1 MEPEKK
7 DIYRDILRQY
17 WGYDDFRG
25 IQRDIIESIGS
36 GRDTLGLMPTGG
48 GKSITF
54 QVPALAAEGTCI
66 VVSPLIALMK
76 DQVQHLRAKG
86 IRAAAIYSGMKRNE
100 IVGTLE
106 NCILGDVKLLYVSPE
121 RLASDIFQVKLRH
134 MRVSFIT
141 VDEAHCI
148 SQWGY
153 DFRPAYLE
161 ISNLRKIKPDVP
173 VLALTA
179 TATLQVVDDIQEKLA
194 FKSKNVFRM
203 SFERKNLSYVVRKAE
218 NKPAELVHI
227 LKRVAGSAIVYV
239 RSRRRCKE
247 ISEFLSASG
256 VVSTFYHAGLEH
268 STRDERQKLWQDDKK
283 RVMVATNAF
292 GMGIDKPNVRVVV
305 HFDCPDSI
313 EAYFQEAGRAGRDG
327 NRAYA
332 VLLWNGS
339 DVGKLTRRVDEN
351 FPPKDYINN
360 VYDCLAYYN
369 GVGDGSGA
377 GHRFSFDIGQFCATY
392 HLFPIQVDSSL
403 HILDNAGYLHYETDP
418 DAAARVHVLLR
429 RNDLYQLDSLSG
441 NDEAVMT
448 ALLRCYGGL
457 FSDYSYVDESL
468 IASQAQLTRDQCYQ
482 VLKSLSKRNI
492 ISYIPQRKM
501 PFVSY
506 ERDRETEVFI
516 PKSIYED
523 RKEQF
528 VKRIEAVM
536 AYAGNDNVC
545 RSQQLLRYFG
555 EDDVEECGHCDVCI
569 KGRHEPMTFKNT
581 TVKLILALLSDQEQ
595 HSLDEVAA
603 LDASNED
610 IDKALRFLVGE
621 GMVCMDVDKL
631 SLGK

>member
-581 TVKLILALLSDQEQ
+581 TVKLILALLSDKEQ

-621 GMVCMDVDKL
+621 GMVRMDVDKL

>member
-100 IVGTLE
+100 IVATLE

-179 TATLQVVDDIQEKLA
+179 TATLQVVDDIQEKLT

-536 AYAGNDNVC
+536 TYAGNDNVC

-581 TVKLILALLSDQEQ
+581 TVKLILALLSDKEQ

>member
-1 MEPEKK
+1 MEPEEK

-100 IVGTLE
+100 IVGALE

-121 RLASDIFQVKLRH
+121 RLSSDIFQVKLRH

-227 LKRVAGSAIVYV
+227 LKRVSGSAIVYV

-247 ISEFLSASG
+247 ISEFLSGSG
-256 VVSTFYHAGLEH
+256 IVSTFYHAGLEH

-292 GMGIDKPNVRVVV
+292 GMGIDKPNVRIVV

-327 NRAYA
+327 NKAYA

-369 GVGDGSGA
+369 GVGAGSGA

-418 DAAARVHVLLR
+418 DASARVHVLLR

-482 VLKSLSKRNI
+482 VLKNLSKRNI

-501 PFVSY
+501 PYVSY
-506 ERDRETEVFI
+506 ERDREEEVFI

-528 VKRIEAVM
+528 IKRIEAVM

-555 EDDVEECGHCDVCI
+555 DDDVEECGHCDVCI
-569 KGRHEPMTFKNT
+569 KGRHESMTFKND
-581 TVKLILALLSDQEQ
+581 TVKLILGLLSDKQQ

-603 LDASNED
+603 LDAPSED

-621 GMVCMDVDKL
+621 GMVCTDVDKL

>member
-1 MEPEKK
+1 MEPEKR

-25 IQRDIIESIGS
+25 IQREIIESIGS

-66 VVSPLIALMK
+66 VVTPLIALMK

-86 IRAAAIYSGMKRNE
+86 VRAAAVYSGMKRSE
-100 IVGTLE
+100 IVSTLE

-121 RLASDIFQVKLRH
+121 RLDSDIFQIKLRH
-134 MRVSFIT
+134 MCVSFIT

-153 DFRPAYLE
+153 DFRPAYLD
-161 ISNLRKIKPDVP
+161 IANLRKIKPDIP

-179 TATLQVVDDIQEKLA
+179 TATLQVIDDIQDKLS
-194 FKSKNVFRM
+194 FRQKNVFRM

-227 LKRVAGSAIVYV
+227 LQRVAGSAIVYV
-239 RSRRRCKE
+239 RSRQRCKD
-247 ISEFLSASG
+247 ISEFLSGSG
-256 VVSTFYHAGLEH
+256 IDSTFYHAGLEH
-268 STRDERQKLWQDDKK
+268 STRDERQKLWQEDKK
-283 RVMVATNAF
+283 RVIVATNAF
-292 GMGIDKPNVRVVV
+292 GMGIDKPDVRIVI
-305 HFDCPDSI
+305 HFDCPDSV

-339 DVGKLTRRVDEN
+339 DISKLTRRVDEN
-351 FPPKDYINN
+351 FPPKEYINN
-360 VYDCLAYYN
+360 VYNCLAYFS
-369 GVGDGSGA
+369 GVANGSGM
-377 GHRFSFDIGQFCATY
+377 GHKISFDIGRFCAVY
-392 HLFPIQVDSSL
+392 HLFPVQVDSSL

-418 DAAARVHVLLR
+418 DSAARVHVLLR
-429 RNDLYQLDSLSG
+429 RNDLYQLDSLSA

-457 FSDYSYVDESL
+457 FADYRYVDESL

-501 PFVSY
+501 PIVIY
-506 ERDRETEVFI
+506 QRDREDEVFI
-516 PKSIYED
+516 PKQVYED

-528 VKRIEAVM
+528 IKRIEAVM
-536 AYAGNDNVC
+536 VYAGNDDVC

-555 EDDVEECGHCDVCI
+555 EDDVEQCGHCDVCLND
-569 KGRHEPMTFKNT
+569 KHKSAGFKND
-581 TVKLILALLSDQEQ
+581 TVQLILALLSDKEQ
-595 HSLDEVAA
+595 HALDEVAA
-603 LDASNED
+603 LDAPDED
-610 IDKALRFLVGE
+610 VDKALRFLVSE
-621 GMVCMDVDKL
+621 NMVDMDADKL
-631 SLGK
+631 MLRR

>member
-418 DAAARVHVLLR
+418 DASARVHVLLR

-581 TVKLILALLSDQEQ
+581 TVKLILALLSDKEQ

-621 GMVCMDVDKL
+621 GMVRMDVDKL

>member
-1 MEPEKK
+1 MEPEKR

-25 IQRDIIESIGS
+25 IQREIIESIGS

-66 VVSPLIALMK
+66 VVTPLIALMK

-86 IRAAAIYSGMKRNE
+86 VRAAAVYSGMKRSE
-100 IVGTLE
+100 IVSTLE

-121 RLASDIFQVKLRH
+121 RLDSDIFQIKLRH

-153 DFRPAYLE
+153 DFRPAYLD
-161 ISNLRKIKPDVP
+161 IANLRKIKPDIP

-179 TATLQVVDDIQEKLA
+179 TATLQVIDDIQDKLS
-194 FKSKNVFRM
+194 FRQKNVFRM

-227 LKRVAGSAIVYV
+227 LQRVAGSAIVYV
-239 RSRRRCKE
+239 RSRQRCKD
-247 ISEFLSASG
+247 ISEFLSGSG
-256 VVSTFYHAGLEH
+256 IDSTFYHAGLEH
-268 STRDERQKLWQDDKK
+268 STRDERQKLWQEDKK
-283 RVMVATNAF
+283 RVIVATNAF
-292 GMGIDKPNVRVVV
+292 GMGIDKPDVRIVI
-305 HFDCPDSI
+305 HFDCPDSV

-339 DVGKLTRRVDEN
+339 DISKLTRRVDEN
-351 FPPKDYINN
+351 FPPKEYINN
-360 VYDCLAYYN
+360 VYNCLAYFS
-369 GVGDGSGA
+369 GVANGSGM
-377 GHRFSFDIGQFCATY
+377 GHKISFDIGRFCAVY
-392 HLFPIQVDSSL
+392 HLFPVQVDSSL

-418 DAAARVHVLLR
+418 DSAARVHVLLR
-429 RNDLYQLDSLSG
+429 RNDLYQLDSLSA

-457 FSDYSYVDESL
+457 FADYRYVDESL

-501 PFVSY
+501 PVITY
-506 ERDRETEVFI
+506 QRDREDEVFI
-516 PKSIYED
+516 PKQVYED

-528 VKRIEAVM
+528 IKRIEAVM
-536 AYAGNDNVC
+536 TYAGNDDVC
-545 RSQQLLRYFG
+545 RSLQLLRYFG
-555 EDDVEECGHCDVCI
+555 EDDVEQCGHCDVCLND
-569 KGRHEPMTFKNT
+569 KHKSAGFKND
-581 TVKLILALLSDQEQ
+581 TVQLILALLSDKEQ
-595 HSLDEVAA
+595 HTLDEVAA
-603 LDASNED
+603 LDAPDED
-610 IDKALRFLVGE
+610 VDKALRFLVSE
-621 GMVCMDVDKL
+621 NMVGMDADKL
-631 SLGK
+631 MLRR

>member
-1 MEPEKK
+1 MEPEGR
-7 DIYRDILRQY
+7 DIYRDILHQY

-25 IQRDIIESIGS
+25 IQREIIESIGS
-36 GRDTLGLMPTGG
+36 GKDTLGLMPTGG

-54 QVPALAAEGTCI
+54 QVPALAKDGTCI
-66 VVSPLIALMK
+66 VVTPLIALMK

-86 IRAAAIYSGMKRNE
+86 IKAIAIYSGMKRSE
-100 IVGTLE
+100 IVSALD
-106 NCILGDVKLLYVSPE
+106 NCILGGMKLLYVSPE
-121 RLASDIFQVKLRH
+121 RLSSEIFQVKLRH

-161 ISNLRKIKPDVP
+161 IGNLRKIKPDVP

-179 TATLQVVDDIQEKLA
+179 TATPQVVDDIQERLA
-194 FKSKNVFRM
+194 FRAKNVFRM

-227 LKRVAGSAIVYV
+227 LRRVAGSAIVYV
-239 RSRRRCKE
+239 RSRRRCRE
-247 ISEFLSASG
+247 IAELLEG
-256 VVSTFYHAGLEH
+256 NGIDSTFYHAGLEH

-283 RVMVATNAF
+283 RVIVATNAF
-292 GMGIDKPNVRVVV
+292 GMGIDKPDVRTVI

-327 NRAYA
+327 KRAYA

-360 VYDCLAYYN
+360 VYNCLAFYY
-369 GVGDGSGA
+369 GVGLGSGV
-377 GHRFSFDIGQFCATY
+377 GHTFTFDIGRFCATY

-418 DAAARVHVLLR
+418 DSAARVCILLS
-429 RNDLYQLDSLSG
+429 RNDLYRLDALSG

-448 ALLRCYGGL
+448 ALLRNYGGL
-457 FSDYSYVDESL
+457 FTDYRYVDESL

-482 VLKSLSKRNI
+482 VLKSLGKRNI

-506 ERDRETEVFI
+506 QRDREEMAFI
-516 PKSIYED
+516 PKSVYEN

-528 VKRIEAVM
+528 VKRVEAMM

-555 EDDVEECGHCDVCI
+555 EDDAGECGHCDVCL
-569 KGRHEPMTFKNT
+569 KDRHEPVTFNNA
-581 TVKLILALLSDQEQ
+581 TVKLIMTLLSDNKQ

-603 LDASNED
+603 LDAPSDD
-610 IDKALRFLVGE
+610 IDRALRFLVNE
-621 GMVCMDVDKL
+621 EKVTLDVDKL
-631 SLGK
+631 SLRG

>member
-1 MEPEKK
+1 MEPEKR

-25 IQRDIIESIGS
+25 IQREIIESIGS

-66 VVSPLIALMK
+66 VVTPLIALMK

-86 IRAAAIYSGMKRNE
+86 IRAAAVYSGMKHSE
-100 IVGTLE
+100 IVSTLE

-121 RLASDIFQVKLRH
+121 RLDSDIFQIKLRH

-153 DFRPAYLE
+153 DFRPAYLD
-161 ISNLRKIKPDVP
+161 IANLRKIKPDIP

-179 TATLQVVDDIQEKLA
+179 TATLQVIDDIQDKLA
-194 FKSKNVFRM
+194 FRQKNVFRM

-227 LKRVAGSAIVYV
+227 LQRVAGSAIVYV
-239 RSRRRCKE
+239 RSRQRCKD
-247 ISEFLSASG
+247 ISEFLSGSG
-256 VVSTFYHAGLEH
+256 IDSTFYHAGLEH
-268 STRDERQKLWQDDKK
+268 STRDERQKLWQEDKK
-283 RVMVATNAF
+283 RVIVATNAF
-292 GMGIDKPNVRVVV
+292 GMGIDKPDVRIVI
-305 HFDCPDSI
+305 HFDCPDSV

-339 DVGKLTRRVDEN
+339 DISKLTRRVDEN
-351 FPPKDYINN
+351 FPPKEYINN
-360 VYDCLAYYN
+360 VYNCLAYFS
-369 GVGDGSGA
+369 GVANGSGM
-377 GHRFSFDIGQFCATY
+377 GHKISFDIGRFCAVY

-418 DAAARVHVLLR
+418 DSAARVHVLLR
-429 RNDLYQLDSLSG
+429 RNDLYQLDSLSA

-457 FSDYSYVDESL
+457 FADYRYVDESL

-492 ISYIPQRKM
+492 INYIPQRKM
-501 PFVSY
+501 PVITY
-506 ERDRETEVFI
+506 QRDREDEVFI
-516 PKSIYED
+516 PKQVYED

-528 VKRIEAVM
+528 IKRIEAVM
-536 AYAGNDNVC
+536 TYAGNDDVC

-555 EDDVEECGHCDVCI
+555 EDDVEQCGHCDVCLND
-569 KGRHEPMTFKNT
+569 KHKSAGFKNA
-581 TVKLILALLSDQEQ
+581 TVQLILALLSDKKQ
-595 HSLDEVAA
+595 HTLDEVAA
-603 LDASNED
+603 LDAPDED
-610 IDKALRFLVGE
+610 IDKALRFLVSE
-621 GMVCMDVDKL
+621 NVVDMDADKL
-631 SLGK
+631 MLRR

>member
-1 MEPEKK
+1 MEPEKR

-25 IQRDIIESIGS
+25 IQREIIESIGS

-66 VVSPLIALMK
+66 VVTPLIALMK

-86 IRAAAIYSGMKRNE
+86 VRAAAVYSGMKRSE
-100 IVGTLE
+100 IVSTLE

-121 RLASDIFQVKLRH
+121 RLDSDIFQIKLRH

-153 DFRPAYLE
+153 DFRPAYLD
-161 ISNLRKIKPDVP
+161 IANLRKIKPDIP

-179 TATLQVVDDIQEKLA
+179 TATLQVIDDIQDKLS
-194 FKSKNVFRM
+194 FRQKNVFRM

-227 LKRVAGSAIVYV
+227 LQRVAGSAIVYV
-239 RSRRRCKE
+239 RSRQRCKD
-247 ISEFLSASG
+247 ISEFLSGSG
-256 VVSTFYHAGLEH
+256 IDSTFYHAGLEH
-268 STRDERQKLWQDDKK
+268 STRDERQKLWQEDKK
-283 RVMVATNAF
+283 RVIVATNAF
-292 GMGIDKPNVRVVV
+292 GMGIDKPDVRIVI
-305 HFDCPDSI
+305 HFDCPDSV

-339 DVGKLTRRVDEN
+339 DISKLTRRVDEN
-351 FPPKDYINN
+351 FPPKEYINN
-360 VYDCLAYYN
+360 VYNCLAYFS
-369 GVGDGSGA
+369 GVANGSGM
-377 GHRFSFDIGQFCATY
+377 GHKISFDIGRFCAVY
-392 HLFPIQVDSSL
+392 HLFPVQVDSSL

-418 DAAARVHVLLR
+418 DSAARVHVLLR
-429 RNDLYQLDSLSG
+429 RNDLYQLDSLSA

-457 FSDYSYVDESL
+457 FADYRYVDESL

-501 PFVSY
+501 PIITCQ
-506 ERDRETEVFI
+506 RDREDEVFI
-516 PKSIYED
+516 PKQVYED

-528 VKRIEAVM
+528 IKRIEAVM
-536 AYAGNDNVC
+536 VYAGNDDVC

-555 EDDVEECGHCDVCI
+555 EDDVEQCGHCDVCLND
-569 KGRHEPMTFKNT
+569 KHKSAGFKND
-581 TVKLILALLSDQEQ
+581 TVQLILALLSDKEQ
-595 HSLDEVAA
+595 HTLDEVAA
-603 LDASNED
+603 LDAPDED
-610 IDKALRFLVGE
+610 VDKALRFLVSE
-621 GMVCMDVDKL
+621 NMVGMDADKL
-631 SLGK
+631 MLRR

>member
-179 TATLQVVDDIQEKLA
+179 TATLQVVDDIQEKLT

-581 TVKLILALLSDQEQ
+581 TVKLILALLSDKEQ

>member
-1 MEPEKK
+1 MEPEKR

-25 IQRDIIESIGS
+25 IQREIIESIGS

-66 VVSPLIALMK
+66 VVTPLIALMK

-86 IRAAAIYSGMKRNE
+86 VRAAAVYSGMKRSE
-100 IVGTLE
+100 IVSTLE

-121 RLASDIFQVKLRH
+121 RLDSDIFQIKLRH

-153 DFRPAYLE
+153 DFRPAYLD
-161 ISNLRKIKPDVP
+161 IANLRKIKPDIP

-179 TATLQVVDDIQEKLA
+179 TATLQVIDDIQDKLS
-194 FKSKNVFRM
+194 FRQKNVFRM

-227 LKRVAGSAIVYV
+227 LQRVAGSAIVYV
-239 RSRRRCKE
+239 RSRQRCKD
-247 ISEFLSASG
+247 ISEFLSGSG
-256 VVSTFYHAGLEH
+256 IDSTFYHAGLEH
-268 STRDERQKLWQDDKK
+268 STRDERQKLWQEDKK
-283 RVMVATNAF
+283 RVIVATNAF
-292 GMGIDKPNVRVVV
+292 GMGIDKPDVRIVI
-305 HFDCPDSI
+305 HFDCPDSV

-339 DVGKLTRRVDEN
+339 DISKLTRRVDEN
-351 FPPKDYINN
+351 FPPKEYINN
-360 VYDCLAYYN
+360 VYNCLAYFS
-369 GVGDGSGA
+369 GVANGSGM
-377 GHRFSFDIGQFCATY
+377 GHKISFDIGRFCAVY
-392 HLFPIQVDSSL
+392 HLFPVQVDSSL

-418 DAAARVHVLLR
+418 DSAARVHVLLR
-429 RNDLYQLDSLSG
+429 RNDLYQLDSLSA

-457 FSDYSYVDESL
+457 FADYRYVDESL

-501 PFVSY
+501 PIVIY
-506 ERDRETEVFI
+506 QRDREDEVFI
-516 PKSIYED
+516 PKQVYED

-528 VKRIEAVM
+528 IKRIEAVM
-536 AYAGNDNVC
+536 TYAGNDDVC

-555 EDDVEECGHCDVCI
+555 EDDVEQCGHCDVCLND
-569 KGRHEPMTFKNT
+569 KHKSAGFKND
-581 TVKLILALLSDQEQ
+581 TVQLILALLSDKEQ
-595 HSLDEVAA
+595 HTLDEVAA
-603 LDASNED
+603 LDAPDED
-610 IDKALRFLVGE
+610 VDKALRFLVSE
-621 GMVCMDVDKL
+621 NMVGMDADKL
-631 SLGK
+631 MLRR

>member
-1 MEPEKK
+1 MEPEEK

-100 IVGTLE
+100 IVGALE

-121 RLASDIFQVKLRH
+121 RLSSDIFQVKLRH

-227 LKRVAGSAIVYV
+227 LKRVSGSAIVYV

-247 ISEFLSASG
+247 ISEFLSGSG
-256 VVSTFYHAGLEH
+256 IVSTFYHAGLEH

-292 GMGIDKPNVRVVV
+292 GMGIDKPNVRIVV

-327 NRAYA
+327 NKAYA

-369 GVGDGSGA
+369 GVGAGSGA

-418 DAAARVHVLLR
+418 DASARVHVLLR

-482 VLKSLSKRNI
+482 VLKNLSKRNI

-501 PFVSY
+501 PYVSY
-506 ERDRETEVFI
+506 ERDREEEVFI

-528 VKRIEAVM
+528 IKRIEAVM

-555 EDDVEECGHCDVCI
+555 DDDVEECGHCDVCI
-569 KGRHEPMTFKNT
+569 KSRHESMTFKND
-581 TVKLILALLSDQEQ
+581 TVKLILGLLSDKQQ

-603 LDASNED
+603 LDAPSED

-621 GMVCMDVDKL
+621 GMVCTDVDKL

>member
-1 MEPEKK
+1 MEPEKR

-25 IQRDIIESIGS
+25 IQREIIESIGS

-66 VVSPLIALMK
+66 VVTPLIALMK

-86 IRAAAIYSGMKRNE
+86 VRAAAVYSGMKRSE
-100 IVGTLE
+100 IVSTLE

-121 RLASDIFQVKLRH
+121 RLDSDIFQIKLRH

-153 DFRPAYLE
+153 DFRPAYLD
-161 ISNLRKIKPDVP
+161 IANLRKIKPDIP

-179 TATLQVVDDIQEKLA
+179 TATLQVIDDIQDKLS
-194 FKSKNVFRM
+194 FKQKNVFRM

-227 LKRVAGSAIVYV
+227 LQRVAGSAIVYV
-239 RSRRRCKE
+239 RSRQRCKD
-247 ISEFLSASG
+247 ISEFLSGSG
-256 VVSTFYHAGLEH
+256 IDSTFYHAGLEH
-268 STRDERQKLWQDDKK
+268 STRDERQKLWQEDKK
-283 RVMVATNAF
+283 RVIVATNAF
-292 GMGIDKPNVRVVV
+292 GMGIDKPDVRIVI
-305 HFDCPDSI
+305 HFDCPDSV

-339 DVGKLTRRVDEN
+339 DISKLTRRVDEN
-351 FPPKDYINN
+351 FPSKEYINN
-360 VYDCLAYYN
+360 VYNCLAYFS
-369 GVGDGSGA
+369 GVANGSGM
-377 GHRFSFDIGQFCATY
+377 GHKISFDIGRFCAVY
-392 HLFPIQVDSSL
+392 HLFPVQVDSSL

-418 DAAARVHVLLR
+418 DSAARVHVLLR
-429 RNDLYQLDSLSG
+429 RNDLYQLDSLSA

-457 FSDYSYVDESL
+457 FADYRYVDESL

-501 PFVSY
+501 PVITY
-506 ERDRETEVFI
+506 QRDREDEVFI
-516 PKSIYED
+516 PKQVYED

-528 VKRIEAVM
+528 IKRIEAVM
-536 AYAGNDNVC
+536 VYAGNDDVC

-555 EDDVEECGHCDVCI
+555 EDDVEQCGHCDVCLND
-569 KGRHEPMTFKNT
+569 KHKSAGFKND
-581 TVKLILALLSDQEQ
+581 TVQLILALLSDKEQ
-595 HSLDEVAA
+595 HALDEVAA
-603 LDASNED
+603 LDAPDED
-610 IDKALRFLVGE
+610 VDKALRFLVSE
-621 GMVCMDVDKL
+621 NMVDMDADKL
-631 SLGK
+631 MLRR